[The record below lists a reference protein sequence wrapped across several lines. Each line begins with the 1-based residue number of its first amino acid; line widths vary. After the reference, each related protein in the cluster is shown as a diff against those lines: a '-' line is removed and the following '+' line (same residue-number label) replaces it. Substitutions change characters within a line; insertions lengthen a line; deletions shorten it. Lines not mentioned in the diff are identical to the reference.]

1 MAKHRALGPC
11 HRSHPGTCKSEAE
24 ISIFAFMFMLLKQ
37 SLFSLLVFLGV
48 KITLSSLVTRWFG
61 FSRINGQTLCE
72 SELPV
77 KSASRK

>member
-1 MAKHRALGPC
+1 MVKHGDLGPYHC
-11 HRSHPGTCKSEAE
+11 SHPGTCKSEAE
-24 ISIFAFMFMLLKQ
+24 ISIFAFMFMLLKK

-48 KITLSSLVTRWFG
+48 KITPGSLVTRWFG
-61 FSRINGQTLCE
+61 FSRINGQALCE